1 MNIITHDRMMPLS
14 EVCRIASISRASV
27 YRWQGHGLFPVI
39 RKLGPKKIGIRESE
53 FAAWLESRPVAT
65 LSVATIGA

>member
-27 YRWQGHGLFPVI
+27 YRWQGHGLFPALLKI
-39 RKLGPKKIGIRESE
+39 GPKKVAIRESE
-53 FAAWLESRPVAT
+53 FAAWLGSRPVAT
-65 LSVATIGA
+65 LSDATIGA